1 MIITVSVCL
10 VEHRQETAC
19 RPTVVRYPC
28 CLRVGNL
35 LLLWRTCWL
44 LHYLFIYLLLEHLF
58 HVAFHAHPWLQWPRT
73 TPPGPC
79 RGPGILMTAKKT
91 PKTGLSAWISPG
103 IWLFLAFYWK
113 KTATQNPRKSWKRA
127 KSQERGTKCCYLF
140 IYLLLKQGQI
150 DNLRK
155 IMETNK

>member
-113 KTATQNPRKSWKRA
+113 KTAFCANHGNAPNPKKEAQSA
-127 KSQERGTKCCYLF
+127 AIYLF
-140 IYLLLKQGQI
+140 ICCSNRAKLTICAKLWKQI
-150 DNLRK
+150 
-155 IMETNK
+155 NK